1 MGYTVTNGQV
11 NYTTV
16 AMDNL
21 SGPYVA
27 EGGAELPS
35 SVTAVYRNGELSE
48 NAALNEYDVY
58 YYNEGAGTAWIY
70 TERASGKIETL
81 SPSVTAPTSVTISG
95 NTYEIESASAAYQL
109 SR

>member
-1 MGYTVTNGQV
+1 MDRQNCAYLFYNLLSAKTNDGQTYATALGYTVTNGQV

-70 TERASGKIETL
+70 TERA
-81 SPSVTAPTSVTISG
+81 
-95 NTYEIESASAAYQL
+95 
-109 SR
+109 